1 MMSLNKSSAF
11 IKSKIADQFNRAAHR
26 YDKAAFLQQEI
37 RERLIERLDDILIKP
52 EKIIDLGCGT
62 GQSVNQLA
70 QRYPQA
76 EIYGVDIAPQM
87 LAVAGGRTQPADKFT
102 APLNYIC
109 AEASQLPFAD
119 NSVDMVF
126 SNLMFQ
132 WCDPL
137 HAVLQE
143 SYRVL
148 REGGLLFFTYFG
160 PDTLQELRYSWAQID
175 NYPHVNDFIDMHH
188 VGDWLIQSHFNDPV
202 MDMEY
207 MTVTYKKVLTL
218 MRDLKH
224 IGATNQN
231 PNRRKT
237 LLGKNKLALLE
248 KHYEQFKLEDD
259 SLPATY
265 EVVYGHAWKLPR
277 KTSMH
282 ESYVPVTAITKK

>member
-1 MMSLNKSSAF
+1 MSLNKSSAF

-37 RERLIERLDDILIKP
+37 GVRLIERLDDILLKP

-62 GQSVNQLA
+62 GKSLTQLA
-70 QRYPQA
+70 QRYPHA

-87 LAVAGGRTQPADKFT
+87 LTVGARRAVPADNVK
-102 APLNYIC
+102 YIC
-109 AEASQLPFAD
+109 AEATQLPFAD
-119 NSVDMVF
+119 NSVDLVF

-137 HAVLQE
+137 HTVLQE

-148 REGGLLFFTYFG
+148 RDGGLLFFTYFG
-160 PDTLQELRYSWAQID
+160 PDTLQELRYCWAQID

-188 VGDWLIQSHFNDPV
+188 VGDWLMQTHFNDPV

-207 MTVTYKKVLTL
+207 MTVTYKKVLSL

-231 PNRRKT
+231 PLRRKT

-248 KHYEQFKLEDD
+248 KHYQQFRLEDD
-259 SLPATY
+259 TLPATY

-277 KTSMH
+277 KVSTN
-282 ESYVPVTAITKK
+282 ESYVPVEAITTKKR